1 MDQFYTH
8 PSKYHNHT
16 SLLLYIATIPQL
28 HQHYTDSHGPIYT
41 HPSRYHNH
49 TSLLLYIAT
58 IPQLHQHH
66 SYSQGP
72 SYTHPSRYHTLH
84 THSHGPIYTHPSR
97 YHNHTSLLLYIATI
111 PQLHQH
117 HSYSQ
122 GPSYTHPSRYHTLHT
137 HSHGPILHTPIQV
150 PQPHFIATVHS
161 YYTTAAS
168 TPLIL
173 TRT

>member
-8 PSKYHNHT
+8 PSK
-16 SLLLYIATIPQL
+16 
-28 HQHYTDSHGPIYT
+28 
-41 HPSRYHNH
+41 YHNH

-72 SYTHPSRYHTLH
+72 SYTHPSRYHTLYTY
-84 THSHGPIYTHPSR
+84 THMDQFYTHPSKN
-97 YHNHTSLLLYIATI
+97 HNHTSLLLYIATI

-117 HSYSQ
+117 HTDSQ
-122 GPSYTHPSRYHTLHT
+122 GPSYTHPSRYHTLHRLT
-137 HSHGPILHTPIQV
+137 WTNLYTPIQV

-161 YYTTAAS
+161 YYTPAAS
-168 TPLIL
+168 TPHIL
-173 TRT
+173 TRTKLYTPI